1 MSDNSKLIK
10 SIFLIFYSI
19 SSLTPNFFIIPILCQ
34 YLIRIGLNPKWTY
47 LGFIFSIYEFG
58 KFFGNFFWIFLN
70 QIFTSSLLIIISL
83 FLLLIINFS
92 YFSIKTYFGFLIYRF
107 LLGFVNNLSL
117 MSENLYHELSL
128 KKDFGIILYII
139 KTFSTLISILL
150 SIDFFKINNNNRK
163 YWDNYSS
170 IIVSFIN
177 IITIIIIIIM
187 IKLKHLKFKLSKKI
201 IKMNVYYNDYDNSIK
216 TGKKF
221 SIEISNQNKKI
232 KSNENTTIKKKNSGI
247 TINTNTDEILPSIER
262 SVQTK
267 INNNDEN
274 LNRFDSNNNSKV
286 IDTGGNFTQL
296 HKNEQNDIIK
306 NENLSFN
313 NKEIN
318 IHASINSIE
327 NIQISKNNNDN
338 NNQVYKELKYCF
350 IFILLNINDSILLI
364 WVIMIM
370 YIQFNL
376 KEIKIGISFCLYN
389 LLFSLINYPFTKK
402 LMNKFSQS
410 TRNIISNKM
419 IFHLIILIIFTLFN
433 GILIYF
439 YILPKGNFEIIF
451 LLTILLFTLFRNLI
465 NSLIIQM
472 FQIYI
477 SIEYNVQSENM
488 RKIQKLKTYLNP
500 CFRTIIVYISSFA
513 FFFLSKKTNKQNNI
527 SQYSLYII
535 TYFVLIPEILICTTI
550 ILIKLYM

>member
-19 SSLTPNFFIIPILCQ
+19 SLSCPNFFIIPILCQ
-34 YLIRIGLNPKWTY
+34 NLNRIGLNPKWTY
-47 LGFIFSIYEFG
+47 LGSIFSIYEFG
-58 KFFGNFFWIFLN
+58 KFFGHFFWIFLN
-70 QIFTSSLLIIISL
+70 KIFTSSLLVIISL
-83 FLLLIINFS
+83 LLLSIINFS
-92 YFSIKTYFGFLIYRF
+92 YFFIKTYFGLLMYRL

-117 MSENLYHELSL
+117 MSENIYHELSL

-139 KTFSTLISILL
+139 KTLSTIISILL
-150 SIDFFKINNNNRK
+150 PIDFFKFNNYK

-177 IITIIIIIIM
+177 IITILIIIIM
-187 IKLKHLKFKLSKKI
+187 IKLKYLKFKLSKKI
-201 IKMNVYYNDYDNSIK
+201 IKMNLFYNDYDNSLK

-221 SIEISNQNKKI
+221 SIEISNQNKNI
-232 KSNENTTIKKKNSGI
+232 KSNENTSIKKKDSGL
-247 TINTNTDEILPSIER
+247 TINTNTDEMIPSIER

-267 INNNDEN
+267 INNNDDN
-274 LNRFDSNNNSKV
+274 INRYDSNNNSKV
-286 IDTGGNFTQL
+286 IDTGGNFSQF
-296 HKNEQNDIIK
+296 HKNEPSDIIK

-313 NKEIN
+313 NKGLN
-318 IHASINSIE
+318 VHSSINVLD
-327 NIQISKNNNDN
+327 NIQISKKNNNI
-338 NNQVYKELKYCF
+338 NQVYKELKYCF

-364 WVIMIM
+364 WVIMII

-376 KEIKIGISFCLYN
+376 DQIKIGTYFCLYN
-389 LLFSLINYPFTKK
+389 LLFSLINYPLTKK
-402 LMNKFSQS
+402 LMNKILQS

-419 IFHLIILIIFTLFN
+419 IFHLIILIIFTLLN

-439 YILPKGNFEIIF
+439 YIIPIGNFEKIV
-451 LLTILLFTLFRNLI
+451 LLIILLFTLLRNLI

-472 FQIYI
+472 FQIFI
-477 SIEYNVQSENM
+477 SIEFTVQSENM
-488 RKIQKLKTYLNP
+488 RKIHKLKTYLNP
-500 CFRTIIVYISSFA
+500 CFRTIIIYLSSFA
-513 FFFLSKKTNKQNNI
+513 FFFLSKKSKKENNI

-535 TYFVLIPEILICTTI
+535 SYFVLIPEISICITI

>member
-1 MSDNSKLIK
+1 M
-10 SIFLIFYSI
+10 
-19 SSLTPNFFIIPILCQ
+19 
-34 YLIRIGLNPKWTY
+34 
-47 LGFIFSIYEFG
+47 
-58 KFFGNFFWIFLN
+58 
-70 QIFTSSLLIIISL
+70 
-83 FLLLIINFS
+83 
-92 YFSIKTYFGFLIYRF
+92 
-107 LLGFVNNLSL
+107 
-117 MSENLYHELSL
+117 
-128 KKDFGIILYII
+128 
-139 KTFSTLISILL
+139 
-150 SIDFFKINNNNRK
+150 KIQR
-163 YWDNYSS
+163 
-170 IIVSFIN
+170 
-177 IITIIIIIIM
+177 
-187 IKLKHLKFKLSKKI
+187 L
-201 IKMNVYYNDYDNSIK
+201 
-216 TGKKF
+216 
-221 SIEISNQNKKI
+221 
-232 KSNENTTIKKKNSGI
+232 KKKNSGI
-247 TINTNTDEILPSIER
+247 TINTNTEEILPSIER